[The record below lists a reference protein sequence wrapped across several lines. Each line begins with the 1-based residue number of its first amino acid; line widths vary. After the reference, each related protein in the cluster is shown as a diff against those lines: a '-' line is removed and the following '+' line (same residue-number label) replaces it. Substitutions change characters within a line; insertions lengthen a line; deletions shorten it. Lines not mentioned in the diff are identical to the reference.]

1 MAFFPSFAF
10 AWRAGSED
18 FIKNLDLFS
27 TLKVRAGWGQIGN
40 HGIGSYAT
48 LSNFGSDPNVLYGT
62 PSNGTTVPLILN
74 NIANEQLTWET
85 TEQLNVGVD
94 FGFLNGRVSGNV
106 DVYNK
111 TTKDLLQVAPIPT
124 SSGFS
129 NVTINRGEL
138 ENKGV
143 EIGLDIAALKVR
155 I

>member
-1 MAFFPSFAF
+1 MP
-10 AWRAGSED
+10 
-18 FIKNLDLFS
+18 LYQ
-27 TLKVRAGWGQIGN
+27 TLVQIQTYYV
-40 HGIGSYAT
+40 S
-48 LSNFGSDPNVLYGT
+48 T

-85 TEQLNVGVD
+85 TEQINVGVD

-129 NVTINRGEL
+129 NVTINEGEL

-143 EIGLDIAALKVR
+143 EIGLDIADP
-155 I
+155 